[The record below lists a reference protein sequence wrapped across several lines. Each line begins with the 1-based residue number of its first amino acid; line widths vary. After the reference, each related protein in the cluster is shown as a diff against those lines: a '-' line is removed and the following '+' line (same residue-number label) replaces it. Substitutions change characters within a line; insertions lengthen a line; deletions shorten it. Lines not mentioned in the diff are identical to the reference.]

1 MERQRVRVNR
11 RQPTEDLAADERLFI
26 LDEQRSAL
34 ERLEPSE
41 RDRYLGFAW
50 NAADFPGGPTGPN
63 EDRADRMFAA
73 LTRLRPERRANQGET
88 AAVRASEFDAAM
100 QSRMRRALVAVPGEQ
115 GIRLH
120 RDASASYVQMR
131 TAASADGVTLT
142 INNAYRAPAVAQ
154 ANAARAD
161 NRLAVAAFSSHTLG
175 LAIDLNMSHG
185 GLRFAE
191 TSTRPF
197 RNLVGMYASP
207 VYKWMFL
214 RGESHGWFPYRREP
228 WHWEY
233 NPPGLR
239 ERLRATPSEPASAAP
254 TESDEQAVS
263 APIAAI
269 RPPLAIKGSV
279 GRGGRNAAADV
290 LAVQQRL
297 IELHLLEQSDAAAER
312 PSGQTAEASLPRTID
327 AIERFQGS
335 MGTAVDGKVDVTSP
349 TRTDLDRA
357 IPSPTA
363 ADFTA
368 VAAARN
374 SARVAVSR
382 GLTLTGPVGSTASG
396 NAPDDVR
403 GVQRR
408 LVDLGRLPATHRES
422 PAASSGAVSQANL
435 RATIQALRAVQSDAR
450 FWIARGA
457 FTGAITP
464 GVVAPGDGTA
474 AFLDRVSAWRIAIG
488 PHEISFHDHVASSA
502 TQSETGVMS
511 VGTVSPSA
519 IPVTEYQALGVSA
532 GQTAAQA
539 AAQAAALKFVSNHE
553 GNFDAINTYDRA
565 LVSAGFIQFAGSR
578 GLPPYLAL
586 LKARQPAKF
595 RDLLQ
600 KFGIDVEFTVAGAA
614 IGSARVIVLDPASSS
629 IQRGAAAES
638 AIRND
643 KTLTAALS
651 VSGRDRDVQLAQ
663 IEAALRDYVRPALDA
678 PVSWAANASARLG
691 QLLRSKKGMAA
702 LFDRAIQE
710 GLVAARR
717 RFERLLQR
725 LVRGASRSPS
735 LAEMQRREGDV
746 LSELERDLQAAADV
760 AARVTRARAALQTM
774 IAAAAAAG
782 AAVAPILARP
792 ELAVAR
798 RAIADARSGLAGVV
812 NVAPSRNVTVDATLA
827 AMAATLSTEDARL
840 ALTPIPASLEALTSQ
855 LTTSRQALATVA
867 GPVATS
873 PMFLARVQRIRRS
886 TLDSG
891 LTEAV

>member
-1 MERQRVRVNR
+1 MERQRVRLIR
-11 RQPTEDLAADERLFI
+11 RPPAEDLAADERQFI
-26 LDEQRSAL
+26 LDEGRSTL

-50 NAADFPGGPTGPN
+50 HAADFPGGPKGPN
-63 EDRADRMFAA
+63 EARADQMFTA
-73 LTRLRPERRANQGET
+73 LTRLRPERRVNQGDT
-88 AAVRASEFDAAM
+88 AAVRASEFDEAM
-100 QSRMRRALVAVPGEQ
+100 QARLRRALIAVPGEQ
-115 GIRLH
+115 AMRLH
-120 RDASASYVQMR
+120 RDASASYVRMR
-131 TAASADGVTLT
+131 AAASAEGVTLA

-154 ANAARAD
+154 ANAARAG

-175 LAIDLNMSHG
+175 LAIDVNMSHG

-197 RNLVGMYASP
+197 ANLVGMYNSP
-207 VYKWMFL
+207 VHKWMFL

-233 NPPGLR
+233 NPPGFREKLR
-239 ERLRATPSEPASAAP
+239 SAQGEAGAAP

-263 APIAAI
+263 NPIAAI

-279 GRGGRNAAADV
+279 GRGARNAAPDV

-297 IELHLLEQSDAAAER
+297 VDLHVLEQSDAAAER
-312 PSGQTAEASLPRTID
+312 PSGQTAEASLPRTIE
-327 AIERFQGS
+327 AIERFQSS
-335 MGTAVDGKVDVTSP
+335 MGIAVDGKVDVTSP

-368 VAAARN
+368 VTTERQ
-374 SARVAVSR
+374 SVRVTVSR
-382 GLTLTGPVGSTASG
+382 GLTLTGPVGSTGSG

-403 GVQRR
+403 AVQRR
-408 LVDLGRLPATHRES
+408 LVELGRLPGTHREA
-422 PAASSGAVSQANL
+422 PAASSGAVSQASL
-435 RATIQALRAVQSDAR
+435 RATIQALRAAQSDAR
-450 FWIARGA
+450 FWIGRGA
-457 FTGAITP
+457 FKGAVTP
-464 GVVAPGDGTA
+464 GVVAPGDATA
-474 AFLDRVSAWRIAIG
+474 AYLDRVSAWNIAIG
-488 PHEISFHDHVASSA
+488 PHQISFHDHVASSA

-511 VGTVSPSA
+511 VGTVSPST
-519 IPVTEYQALGVSA
+519 IPVADYVALGLSA
-532 GQTAAQA
+532 G
-539 AAQAAALKFVSNHE
+539 QAAALKFVSNHE

-578 GLPPYLAL
+578 GLPGYLAL
-586 LKARQPAKF
+586 LKARQPATF

-600 KFGIDVEFTVAGAA
+600 KFGIDVEFTVANAA
-614 IGSARVIVLDPASSS
+614 IASARVIVLDPASSS
-629 IQRGAAAES
+629 VQRAAVAES

-663 IEAALRDYVRPALDA
+663 IEAAVRDYVRPALDSS
-678 PVSWAANASARLG
+678 VSWAANASARLG
-691 QLLRSKKGMAA
+691 QLLRSQKGMAA

-725 LVRGASRSPS
+725 LVRGATQAPS
-735 LAEMQRREGDV
+735 LVEMQRREGDV

-760 AARVTRARAALQTM
+760 AARVIRARAALQTL
-774 IAAAAAAG
+774 IEAAG
-782 AAVAPILARP
+782 AAGATVAAILSRP

-798 RAIADARSGLAGVV
+798 RAISDARSGLAGVV
-812 NVAPSRNVTVDATLA
+812 NVAASRNVTVDATLA
-827 AMAATLSTEDARL
+827 AMAATLSTEDTRL
-840 ALTPIPASLEALTSQ
+840 ALTPPPASPTALTSQ
-855 LTTSRQALATVA
+855 LTASRQALATIA

-886 TLDSG
+886 TLDAG
-891 LTEAV
+891 LI

>member
-1 MERQRVRVNR
+1 MSSVGS
-11 RQPTEDLAADERLFI
+11 QPKTLPPTSVCSFSTNS
-26 LDEQRSAL
+26 RSAL

-63 EDRADRMFAA
+63 EARAEQMFAA

-100 QSRMRRALVAVPGEQ
+100 QARMRRALIAVPGEQ
-115 GIRLH
+115 GMRLH

-131 TAASADGVTLT
+131 TAASADGVTLA

-197 RNLVGMYASP
+197 PNLVGMYASP

-263 APIAAI
+263 DPIAAI

-297 IELHLLEQSDAAAER
+297 VELHLLEQSDAAAER
-312 PSGQTAEASLPRTID
+312 PSGQTAEASLPRTIE

-335 MGTAVDGKVDVTSP
+335 MGIAVDGKVDVTSP

-368 VAAARN
+368 VAAARS

-396 NAPDDVR
+396 NAPGRCARVCSA
-403 GVQRR
+403 GWSILASCRR
-408 LVDLGRLPATHRES
+408 RI
-422 PAASSGAVSQANL
+422 ANL
-435 RATIQALRAVQSDAR
+435 LR
-450 FWIARGA
+450 
-457 FTGAITP
+457 P
-464 GVVAPGDGTA
+464 
-474 AFLDRVSAWRIAIG
+474 
-488 PHEISFHDHVASSA
+488 
-502 TQSETGVMS
+502 
-511 VGTVSPSA
+511 
-519 IPVTEYQALGVSA
+519 
-532 GQTAAQA
+532 
-539 AAQAAALKFVSNHE
+539 
-553 GNFDAINTYDRA
+553 
-565 LVSAGFIQFAGSR
+565 
-578 GLPPYLAL
+578 
-586 LKARQPAKF
+586 
-595 RDLLQ
+595 
-600 KFGIDVEFTVAGAA
+600 
-614 IGSARVIVLDPASSS
+614 
-629 IQRGAAAES
+629 
-638 AIRND
+638 
-643 KTLTAALS
+643 
-651 VSGRDRDVQLAQ
+651 
-663 IEAALRDYVRPALDA
+663 RPA
-678 PVSWAANASARLG
+678 RC
-691 QLLRSKKGMAA
+691 
-702 LFDRAIQE
+702 
-710 GLVAARR
+710 RR
-717 RFERLLQR
+717 RIF
-725 LVRGASRSPS
+725 APPSRRCAPCS
-735 LAEMQRREGDV
+735 L
-746 LSELERDLQAAADV
+746 
-760 AARVTRARAALQTM
+760 TRA
-774 IAAAAAAG
+774 
-782 AAVAPILARP
+782 
-792 ELAVAR
+792 
-798 RAIADARSGLAGVV
+798 SG
-812 NVAPSRNVTVDATLA
+812 
-827 AMAATLSTEDARL
+827 
-840 ALTPIPASLEALTSQ
+840 SLEARSRARSRQESWRPATRPPRFSIGYRPGASPSGP
-855 LTTSRQALATVA
+855 TRSHFTITSRAVPRRARQA
-867 GPVATS
+867 
-873 PMFLARVQRIRRS
+873 
-886 TLDSG
+886 
-891 LTEAV
+891 